1 MNILKFNERYPDE
14 ESCMVFFK
22 EKRQKEGVLCK
33 KCKGLDHYWLH
44 NKNMFQCK
52 SCGFRTSLK
61 SGTVMENSNLTLK
74 EWLTA
79 ITFFTATKQGF
90 SALELQRQM
99 GFSRYQTVFNLCHK
113 IRILMGKRDAEYK
126 LEDMVEY
133 DESYVTKASSV
144 SQENSKRGRGT
155 QKKALVAVMAES
167 TVLEDFKT
175 GSLSKSCRYFKM
187 KKIENLKS
195 KTAEKLIKDLIDKS
209 AVVQTDES
217 TTYSNFEDFIDVHV
231 SDVSNTKEGKF
242 NLRWVHIAISN
253 LKGDL
258 RKYRMISEK
267 YIQNYLDEFC
277 YRLNRRYFGEKLFDR
292 LVIASVQP
300 YWQSSV

>member
-1 MNILKFNERYPDE
+1 MNILKFNERFPDE
-14 ESCMVFFK
+14 QSCIEFFK
-22 EKRQKEGVLCK
+22 EKRLKEGILCK
-33 KCKGLDHYWLH
+33 KCKGTAHYWLSS
-44 NKNMFQCK
+44 KNMFQCK
-52 SCGFRTSLK
+52 SCCFRTSLK

-74 EWLTA
+74 AWLTA

-99 GFSRYQTVFNLCHK
+99 GFSRYQTVFDLCHK
-113 IRILMGKRDAEYK
+113 IRELMGKRDAEYR

-133 DESYVTKASSV
+133 DESYVTKATSE
-144 SQENSKRGRGT
+144 SQKSSKRGRGT

-175 GSLSKSCRYFKM
+175 GDLTKSCRYFKM
-187 KKIENLKS
+187 KKIDNLKA

-231 SDVSNTKEGKF
+231 SDVSTTNNGKF
-242 NLRWVHIAISN
+242 NLRWAHIAISN

-258 RKYRMISEK
+258 RKFRMISEK